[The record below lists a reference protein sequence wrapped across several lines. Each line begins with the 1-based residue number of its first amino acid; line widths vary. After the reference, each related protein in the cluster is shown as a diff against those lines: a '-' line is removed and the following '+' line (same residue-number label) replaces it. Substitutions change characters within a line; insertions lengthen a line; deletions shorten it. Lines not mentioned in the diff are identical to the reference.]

1 MKAACQ
7 SLGGARSCQAI
18 AFCSHLSSEVGT
30 GTFWSP
36 VYFLA
41 SGAVW
46 EQSWVP
52 CSMAHGSPRMG
63 AVALLDPGP
72 TFALG
77 PQVKPQ
83 PLAPTCPAVLLPRA
97 FPLRSTGCL
106 APVLYTRVTQPRS
119 VKCLCTL
126 PGFPCSRLCPQAQ
139 ARFVPGSLP
148 RKQLPPAWRGGG
160 SSQLSPLLG
169 PAGGGREG
177 SVSQHRSPGRAAP
190 AVCRQQR
197 VEGADPRL
205 PSQLA
210 HLPLAGGEGPGG
222 ERSHCV
228 CFAGRQRCC
237 RAKALPADM
246 GFGTSRRQ

>member
-18 AFCSHLSSEVGT
+18 AYCSHLSSEVGT
-30 GTFWSP
+30 GAFWSP

-41 SGAVW
+41 LGAVQ
-46 EQSWVP
+46 ELSWVP
-52 CSMAHGSPRMG
+52 RSMARGSPRMG

-72 TFALG
+72 TFALS

-97 FPLRSTGCL
+97 SPLRSTGCL

-119 VKCLCTL
+119 VKCLCSL

-160 SSQLSPLLG
+160 SAQLSPLLTRQEE
-169 PAGGGREG
+169 GGR
-177 SVSQHRSPGRAAP
+177 AP
-190 AVCRQQR
+190 F
-197 VEGADPRL
+197 PTRL
-205 PSQLA
+205 PGQGCSGC
-210 HLPLAGGEGPGG
+210 LPPAARGGDGSASPIPARTSPTDWQRG
-222 ERSHCV
+222 
-228 CFAGRQRCC
+228 AGRGEESLRVFCWQT
-237 RAKALPADM
+237 KML
-246 GFGTSRRQ
+246 